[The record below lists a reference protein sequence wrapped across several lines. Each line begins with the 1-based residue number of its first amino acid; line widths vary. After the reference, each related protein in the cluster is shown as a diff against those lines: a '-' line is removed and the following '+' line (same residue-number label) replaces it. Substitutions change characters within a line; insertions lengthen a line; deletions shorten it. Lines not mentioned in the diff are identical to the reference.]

1 MLIQWYPGHMTKARR
16 EMAAAMPS
24 QDVIIEVLDAR
35 MPGASSNP
43 VVTELRADKP
53 CLKVLSKSDI
63 ADPQITEAWLRYFE
77 STGADPAAEHPGG
90 AVLAIAISTGSPS
103 SAGASPR
110 ARAAPASPCAR

>member
-53 CLKVLSKSDI
+53 CIKVLSKSDI
-63 ADPQITEAWLRYFE
+63 ADPRVTEAWLRHFE
-77 STGADPAAEHPGG
+77 SGALKARASSAAGRC
-90 AVLAIAISTGSPS
+90 SPS
-103 SAGASPR
+103 PSAPTSPVR
-110 ARAAPASPCAR
+110 RGRRSPS